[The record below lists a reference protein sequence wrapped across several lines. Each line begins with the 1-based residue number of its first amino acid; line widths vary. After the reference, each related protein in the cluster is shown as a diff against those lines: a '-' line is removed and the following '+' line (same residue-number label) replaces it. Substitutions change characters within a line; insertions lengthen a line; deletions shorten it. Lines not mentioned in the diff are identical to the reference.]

1 MRTAVI
7 TGASSGL
14 GIELALAAEK
24 KFPDIECFW
33 LVARRADR
41 LQETADRLGCK
52 TLLISADLS
61 TDEGLNEYRA
71 ALEREKP
78 DVRLLV
84 NNAGLGFLGDVA
96 ESDPGEQARMID
108 VNVRALTVM
117 TTVTL
122 PYMGRGA
129 MIVNTSSIASFCP
142 NPRMTVY
149 SSTKAFVTSFTRG
162 LAEELRPRGIS
173 VTAVCPGPMD
183 TEFISVARITGN
195 SKAFNALPY
204 CDPKKVAEGT
214 MDAAAAGRV
223 VYTPKAFYKFYRFVA
238 KLLPHSLVVKMAKT

>member
-33 LVARRADR
+33 LVARRVDR

-61 TDEGLNEYRA
+61 SDEGLNEYRA

-214 MDAAAAGRV
+214 MDAAAVGRV
-223 VYTPKAFYKFYRFVA
+223 VYTPQAFYKFYRFVA

>member
-41 LQETADRLGCK
+41 LQETADRLGRK

-84 NNAGLGFLGDVA
+84 NNAGFGILGDVA
-96 ESDPGEQARMID
+96 EADPGEQAGMID

-173 VTAVCPGPMD
+173 VTAVCPGPMA

-238 KLLPHSLVVKMAKT
+238 KLLPHSLIVKIAKT

>member
-14 GIELALAAEK
+14 GVEFALAAEK

-33 LVARRADR
+33 LIARRTDR
-41 LQETADRLGCK
+41 LQETAGRLGRK

-61 TDEGLNEYRA
+61 SDAGMAEYRA
-71 ALEREKP
+71 ALEREQP

-84 NNAGLGFLGDVA
+84 NNAGFGILGDLA
-96 ESDPGEQARMID
+96 GSDPAEQAGMID

-117 TTVTL
+117 TAVTL
-122 PYMGRGA
+122 PYMGRGS

-149 SSTKAFVTSFTRG
+149 SSTKAYVTSFTRG
-162 LAEELRPRGIS
+162 LADELRPRGIS

-195 SKAFNALPY
+195 SKTFNTLPY
-204 CDPKKVAEGT
+204 CDPVKVAKGT

-238 KLLPHSLVVKMAKT
+238 KLLPHSLVVKMART

>member
-41 LQETADRLGCK
+41 LQETADSLGCK

-61 TDEGLNEYRA
+61 SDEGLNEYRA

-214 MDAAAAGRV
+214 MDAAAVGRV